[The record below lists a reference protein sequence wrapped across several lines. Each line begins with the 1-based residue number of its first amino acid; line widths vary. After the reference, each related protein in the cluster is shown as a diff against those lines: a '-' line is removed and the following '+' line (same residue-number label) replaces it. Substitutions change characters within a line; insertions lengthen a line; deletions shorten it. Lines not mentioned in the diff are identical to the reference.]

1 MGGAK
6 TAISLDED
14 LFKEVDKM
22 AQKMKISRS
31 KLFVIAIRDFLKKSE
46 NQELLEKL
54 NAAYSDSQTEEKEV
68 SKRMKAKQLAQ
79 TEQESW

>member
-6 TAISLDED
+6 TAISLDEE
-14 LFKEVDKM
+14 LFNEVDKM
-22 AQKMKISRS
+22 AKKMKISRS

-46 NQELLEKL
+46 NQALFEKL

-68 SKRMKAKQLAQ
+68 SKRMKSKRLAH

>member
-14 LFKEVDKM
+14 LFNEVDKM

-46 NQELLEKL
+46 NQALLEKL
-54 NAAYSDSQTEEKEV
+54 NTAYSDSQTEEKEV
-68 SKRMKAKQLAQ
+68 SIRMKSKRLAHA
-79 TEQESW
+79 EQESW

>member
-1 MGGAK
+1 MSSAK

-14 LFKEVDKM
+14 LFREVDKM

-46 NQELLEKL
+46 NQALLEKL
-54 NAAYSDSQTEEKEV
+54 NAAYSDSQTEEKDV
-68 SKRMKAKQLAQ
+68 SKRMKSKRLAHA
-79 TEQESW
+79 EQESW

>member
-14 LFKEVDKM
+14 LFNEVDKM

-46 NQELLEKL
+46 NQALLEKL
-54 NAAYSDSQTEEKEV
+54 NAAYSDPKLKKKKCQNE
-68 SKRMKAKQLAQ
+68 
-79 TEQESW
+79 